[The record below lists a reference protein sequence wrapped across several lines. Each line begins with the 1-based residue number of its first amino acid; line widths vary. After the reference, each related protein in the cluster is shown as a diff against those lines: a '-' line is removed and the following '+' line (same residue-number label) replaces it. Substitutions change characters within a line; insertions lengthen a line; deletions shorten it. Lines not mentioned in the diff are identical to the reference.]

1 MTIAQIVKMSVT
13 SPISILARL
22 AKLARFAKLASV
34 APALGKRIDNM
45 VLSTHH

>member
-13 SPISILARL
+13 SPISRLARL
-22 AKLARFAKLASV
+22 AKLASV

-45 VLSTHH
+45 VLPTHH

>member
-1 MTIAQIVKMSVT
+1 MTIAQIVEMSVT
-13 SPISILARL
+13 PPISRLARL
-22 AKLARFAKLASV
+22 AKLASV